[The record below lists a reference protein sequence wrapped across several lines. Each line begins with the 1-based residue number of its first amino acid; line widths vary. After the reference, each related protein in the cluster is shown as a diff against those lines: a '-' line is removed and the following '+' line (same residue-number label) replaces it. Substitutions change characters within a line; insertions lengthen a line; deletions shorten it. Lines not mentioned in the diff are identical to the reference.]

1 MLQTIIE
8 CLKYVATGDMPPN
21 SKGGA
26 FVYDP
31 NIAGKCE
38 VMAQVK
44 LEFKDTAKNEVTCS
58 RSLRATQ
65 KVSAKSMATQN

>member
-1 MLQTIIE
+1 
-8 CLKYVATGDMPPN
+8 MPPN
-21 SKGGA
+21 SRGGA

-31 NIAGKCE
+31 NITGEQE

-44 LEFKDTAKNEVTCS
+44 LEFRDVAKNKVTCS

-65 KVSAKSMATQN
+65 KVRMGKL